1 MAMEYPWYGIVE
13 GENLRQGDF
22 LDRCPVLV
30 PKGPIVI
37 ESNQTTEL
45 QLDGYIEEYDVVIMS
60 QSCDLEQDKLDFVLV
75 CPHWS
80 LEELGQK
87 NEYLKSSKGKE
98 DLRRG
103 HIPGYHLLAAC
114 ELEGMARPLR
124 VVDFRTASSLPL
136 EFLKQFASSSGRRL
150 QLLPPYR
157 EHLAQAF
164 ARFFMRVGLPADI
177 PPFRK

>member
-1 MAMEYPWYGIVE
+1 MAYPWYGIVE
-13 GENLRQGDF
+13 GESLLQGD
-22 LDRCPVLV
+22 LIDRCPVLV
-30 PKGPIVI
+30 PKGPIII
-37 ESNQTTEL
+37 ERDQATEL
-45 QLDGYIEEYDVVIMS
+45 QLDGYLEEYDVVVMS
-60 QSCDLEQDKLDFVLV
+60 QSCDLEQAKLDFVLV

-80 LEELGQK
+80 LEELGHR

-114 ELEGMARPLR
+114 ELEGMERTFR
-124 VVDFRTASSLPL
+124 VVDFRTAYSLPL
-136 EFLKQFASSSGRRL
+136 EFLKHFAVSCGQRL

-177 PPFRK
+177 PPFKK